1 MAISL
6 EDLEEPVEIW
16 KAIEGDPT
24 ELVALLRSGKTLGRW
39 RREALADWLDGKL
52 QPVRLPK
59 GRPRA
64 RFYNPLALY
73 YGHNPTTELGNAGF
87 FYEHF
92 RRFIRSKGWHVKKAG
107 RFYWSAERLQNKVAE
122 RFNIDPETFINYLN
136 RPRPKPAGAPWRGGE
151 YIERRRLE
159 IALEIHHAK
168 KRLKG

>member
-73 YGHNPTTELGNAGF
+73 
-87 FYEHF
+87 
-92 RRFIRSKGWHVKKAG
+92 
-107 RFYWSAERLQNKVAE
+107 
-122 RFNIDPETFINYLN
+122 
-136 RPRPKPAGAPWRGGE
+136 
-151 YIERRRLE
+151 
-159 IALEIHHAK
+159 
-168 KRLKG
+168 